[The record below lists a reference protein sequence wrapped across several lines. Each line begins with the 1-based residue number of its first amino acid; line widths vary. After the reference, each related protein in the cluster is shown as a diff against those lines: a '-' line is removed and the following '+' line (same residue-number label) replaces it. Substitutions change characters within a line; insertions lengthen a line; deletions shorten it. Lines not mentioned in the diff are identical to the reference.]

1 MADCIGPC
9 FERCLKYP
17 RALSVFAVLGAT
29 AVTYAVTRRLL
40 GLDDPLR
47 GTLTT
52 RQQRLRA
59 RARFQRRALLVA
71 CAVASAVS
79 FYVAKRARR
88 TPPAAAE
95 EKEAASADP
104 VRN

>member
-9 FERCLKYP
+9 FKRCLNYP

-47 GTLTT
+47 GTLST
-52 RQQRLRA
+52 RQKQLRA
-59 RARFQRRALLVA
+59 RARFRRRALLVA
-71 CAVASAVS
+71 CALASAAA
-79 FYVAKRARR
+79 FYAAKRARR
-88 TPPAAAE
+88 TPAAAAA
-95 EKEAASADP
+95 EKEAASAEP
-104 VRN
+104 VKS

>member
-1 MADCIGPC
+1 M
-9 FERCLKYP
+9 
-17 RALSVFAVLGAT
+17 LGAT

-47 GTLTT
+47 GTLST

-71 CAVASAVS
+71 CALASAAT

-88 TPPAAAE
+88 TPPAVQ
-95 EKEAASADP
+95 EKEAASAES

>member
-79 FYVAKRARR
+79 FYVAKRARS
-88 TPPAAAE
+88 TPPAAQEKQAPSAE
-95 EKEAASADP
+95 P
-104 VRN
+104 VRS